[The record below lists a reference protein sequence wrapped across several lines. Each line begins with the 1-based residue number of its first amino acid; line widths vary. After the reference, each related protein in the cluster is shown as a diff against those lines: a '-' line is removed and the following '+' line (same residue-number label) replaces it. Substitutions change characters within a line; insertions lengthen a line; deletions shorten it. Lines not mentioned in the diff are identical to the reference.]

1 MASSMRTTKTA
12 RAKVYNCLNGDALGV
27 RICALVRAN
36 MQCAMRHGNNLVND
50 KVNSGNEPRS
60 KYLFRPMR
68 KLYVLVVPQMQYTW
82 RKKAPFQ
89 ENVARA
95 STTSPPLAN
104 VASLAGSPRELRT
117 DMNVKP
123 NCSSFHMKSCTE
135 EETTYSAEPQPKREF
150 SVAPSIHAKMDPTK
164 NMPPPARLSSAPH
177 QALVSASVVK
187 TWFWKH
193 SKTPP
198 NANRKAP
205 TTKDHLMIPSA
216 SAGGRNGGT
225 SSKIMPTV
233 KLRTPE
239 K

>member
-123 NCSSFHMKSCTE
+123 NCSSFHMMICTE
-135 EETTYSAEPQPKREF
+135 EPAMYITAPQP
-150 SVAPSIHAKMDPTK
+150 TK
-164 NMPPPARLSSAPH
+164 VCEVVVSHHDNKEPARKPRPPKMSNTAPH
-177 QALVSASVVK
+177 QPM
-187 TWFWKH
+187 
-193 SKTPP
+193 SKLGDTFRCCAYFRTPP
-198 NANRKAP
+198 STRDAVPAK
-205 TTKDHLMIPSA
+205 KDQRHA
-216 SAGGRNGGT
+216 
-225 SSKIMPTV
+225 SSKAAAGNDADKMTP
-233 KLRTPE
+233 KAMAMLPE